1 MSARFRRFARFLPA
15 LLSMLGTREA
25 RHAVRSA
32 FLEHGDDALRF
43 LDQALGD
50 WALPHD
56 IRRHLP
62 RTISRFAAGQAGPM
76 LLGHLLPE
84 PAGMVRFRMI
94 RGLGRIATDN
104 PDVRLDTAVLQEATA
119 RTLEASFRLVH
130 WRSVL
135 EKGARENPRRATRG
149 HGLLLDLLR
158 DKEVQAGERLFR
170 LLGLQYRG
178 ENLRQI
184 HRGLRNSNPKVRSG
198 SRELIEN
205 LLHPPLREAV
215 LALVD
220 DAPAGVRLAQAA
232 HYYQAPPLDY
242 EAVLVTLLEGDSETV
257 QSLAAYHVGEL
268 GLTTLRGRLEGID
281 RRGAGFFVS
290 RVIERALRQLG
301 DPSQDAVHAH

>member
-1 MSARFRRFARFLPA
+1 
-15 LLSMLGTREA
+15 
-25 RHAVRSA
+25 
-32 FLEHGDDALRF
+32 
-43 LDQALGD
+43 
-50 WALPHD
+50 
-56 IRRHLP
+56 
-62 RTISRFAAGQAGPM
+62 
-76 LLGHLLPE
+76 
-84 PAGMVRFRMI
+84 MVRFRMI
-94 RGLGRIATDN
+94 RGLGRIATDY
-104 PDVRLDTAVLQEATA
+104 PDVRLDSAVLQEATA

-135 EKGARENPRRATRG
+135 ERGAREDPRRATRG
-149 HGLLLDLLR
+149 HGLLSDLLR

-178 ENLRQI
+178 EDLRQI

-205 LLHPPLREAV
+205 LLEPPLREAV

-257 QSLAAYHVGEL
+257 QSLAAYHDK
-268 GLTTLRGRLEGID
+268 RLVWQEK
-281 RRGAGFFVS
+281 RLAP
-290 RVIERALRQLG
+290 A
-301 DPSQDAVHAH
+301 

>member
-1 MSARFRRFARFLPA
+1 
-15 LLSMLGTREA
+15 
-25 RHAVRSA
+25 
-32 FLEHGDDALRF
+32 
-43 LDQALGD
+43 
-50 WALPHD
+50 
-56 IRRHLP
+56 
-62 RTISRFAAGQAGPM
+62 
-76 LLGHLLPE
+76 
-84 PAGMVRFRMI
+84 
-94 RGLGRIATDN
+94 
-104 PDVRLDTAVLQEATA
+104 VRLDTAVLQEATA
-119 RTLEASFRLVH
+119 RTLEASFRVVH

-135 EKGARENPRRATRG
+135 EKGAREDPRRATRG
-149 HGLLLDLLR
+149 HGLLSDLLR

-178 ENLRQI
+178 EDLRQI
-184 HRGLRNSNPKVRSG
+184 HRGLRNSNAKVRSG

-205 LLHPPLREAV
+205 LLGPPLREAV

-290 RVIERALRQLG
+290 RVIERALRQLA
-301 DPSQDAVHAH
+301 DPSQGVVHAH